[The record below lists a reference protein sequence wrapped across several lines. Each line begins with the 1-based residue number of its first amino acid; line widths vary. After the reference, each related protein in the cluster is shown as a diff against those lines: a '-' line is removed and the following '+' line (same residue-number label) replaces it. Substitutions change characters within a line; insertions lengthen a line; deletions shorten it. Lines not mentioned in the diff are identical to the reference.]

1 MIYHP
6 KKEQKSTNET
16 GRSMVEM
23 LGILAVMGILAALGA
38 KGYDM
43 AMERAAANRIV
54 EEVNRRSVIYSQQL
68 LVGTSSTSLNH
79 SELESEIEGGF
90 VLSANRLGNDYFQIT
105 VQKTP
110 GNICERIG
118 KMGYARSIQLS
129 SNGTSLTTEDQSGC
143 QEINNTITFTFSRDL
158 RSCEG
163 CLSDSK
169 TCESN
174 AQCDTNQ
181 VCQNGL
187 CACSPYYECNGTCC
201 PSGQS
206 CVNGSCSAT
215 EVCQSTDDCSQGVC
229 ISGQC
234 KCRDYQ
240 DCDYFCV
247 FGEQLHS
254 RSPGICSDG
263 PYAEVGTNSAEGL
276 IWSSKKLSWYDAKD
290 FCASHNKIMVTL
302 DDLNCIL
309 NNETQKYTCTPPDKF
324 KMHGFVWVD
333 RKTGTNSAN
342 FANTNT
348 SPGTLRECDWHQGTC
363 TSKTI
368 ALCH

>member
-1 MIYHP
+1 MIYHQ

-23 LGILAVMGILAALGA
+23 LGVLAVMGILAALGA

-201 PSGQS
+201 PSGQF
-206 CVNGSCSAT
+206 CVNGSCAET

-229 ISGQC
+229 MSG
-234 KCRDYQ
+234 KCSCYSYEDN
-240 DCDYFCV
+240 CDYFCLREGKAQSSV
-247 FGEQLHS
+247 GVCSSELFAEEGT
-254 RSPGICSDG
+254 GIR
-263 PYAEVGTNSAEGL
+263 EGL
-276 IWSSKKLSWYDAKD
+276 IWSTKNVTWDTAND
-290 FCASHNKIMVTL
+290 FCASYGKQMVTL
-302 DDLNCIL
+302 EDLGCVFNS
-309 NNETQKYTCTPPDKF
+309 ETAAKCAVPDKF
-324 KMHGFVWVD
+324 KFDMRIWLKDKVPGKEYHFRLDPGGYANSNGD
-333 RKTGTNSAN
+333 GYGGTVKVRAV
-342 FANTNT
+342 
-348 SPGTLRECDWHQGTC
+348 
-363 TSKTI
+363 
-368 ALCH
+368 CH